1 MVGKSI
7 NWEIRILSLY
17 RADYSKG
24 FYARQMAELLGTSHV
39 TLLPH
44 LKKLEKNKILVSKT
58 AGRNLEYRL
67 NFENLIAKE
76 KLISAEKFEAV
87 EFFQKNF
94 LIKKIT
100 EQIAPLNLSGSL
112 VLFGSHAKGYATE
125 KSDIDIFYL
134 GELKE
139 SERKGIKKMG
149 KIYGK
154 EINIKSASVKNFGSG
169 LKEGDALI
177 KEIIKAHVI
186 IQNPDLFVNMLWG
199 YYGKR

>member
-1 MVGKSI
+1 MVGKST
-7 NWEIRILSLY
+7 NWEIAILSFY

-24 FYARQMAELLGTSHV
+24 FYARQMAEILGISHV

-44 LKKLEKNKILVSKT
+44 LKRLEKNKILASKS
-58 AGRNLEYRL
+58 AGRNIDYRL
-67 NFENLIAKE
+67 NLENLIAKE
-76 KLISAEKFEAV
+76 KLISAEKSEAI

-100 EQIAPLNLSGSL
+100 EQIALLNLSGSV
-112 VLFGSHAKGYATE
+112 VLFGSYAKSYAAE

-139 SERKGIKKMG
+139 NEKKQIKKNG

-154 EINIKSASVKNFGSG
+154 EINIKSASIKNFESG
-169 LKEGDALI
+169 LMDGDALI
-177 KEIIKAHVI
+177 KEIIKDHVI
-186 IQNPDLFVNMLWG
+186 IQNPDLFVNILWR